1 MSAPKGVS
9 APAIRYRPIYGGIF
23 GKSGEYVMSTMACVE
38 RGLHS
43 IRYMVLHPKSG
54 GVLSVANDKT
64 EALAQARRVL
74 KAAAQLTSAND
85 DSFTQGALWAE
96 HELPEPVPGAAAT
109 PKAVPRRRRQV
120 FDKSE
125 GKCFYCGTALRLDGK
140 WHVEHQMP
148 RALMGPDE
156 LPNLVAACVPCNLA
170 KSDRTAL
177 EFIAQGGTSTAQRRI
192 I

>member
-1 MSAPKGVS
+1 MSASKGGS

-23 GKSGEYVMSTMACVE
+23 GKSGEYIMSTMACVE

-54 GVLSVANDKT
+54 GVLSVANDKS

-85 DSFTQGALWAE
+85 DVFAQGALWAE
-96 HELPEPVPGAAAT
+96 HELPEPVPGATAR
-109 PKAVPRRRRQV
+109 PKAVPRRRREV

-125 GKCFYCGTALRLDGK
+125 GKCFYCGKVLSLDGK
-140 WHVEHQMP
+140 WHIEHQMP

-156 LPNLVAACVPCNLA
+156 LINLVAACVPCNLA
-170 KSDRTAL
+170 KGDSTAL
-177 EFIAQGGTSTAQRRI
+177 EFLAIGRSA
-192 I
+192 

>member
-1 MSAPKGVS
+1 MQGAIMSASSPV
-9 APAIRYRPIYGGIF
+9 IRYRPIFGGVF
-23 GKSGEYVMSTMACVE
+23 GKSGEYLLGTMACTE

-43 IRYMVLHPKSG
+43 VRFMVLHPKSG

-85 DSFTQGALWAE
+85 ESFIQGALWAE
-96 HELPEPVPGAAAT
+96 HEMPAPAPGAAAK
-109 PKAVPRRRRQV
+109 PKTVPRRRREV
-120 FDKSE
+120 FNKSD
-125 GKCFYCGTALRLDGK
+125 GRCFYCGKVLSLDGK
-140 WHVEHQMP
+140 WHIEHQMP

-170 KSDRTAL
+170 KSDLTAL
-177 EFIAQGGTSTAQRRI
+177 EFIARSDRSA
-192 I
+192 

>member
-1 MSAPKGVS
+1 MSASKGGG

-23 GKSGEYVMSTMACVE
+23 GKSGEYVLSTMACVE

-54 GVLSVANDKT
+54 GVLAVANDKT

-85 DSFTQGALWAE
+85 ESFQRALWAE
-96 HELPEPVPGAAAT
+96 HEMPEPAPGATAS
-109 PKAVPRRRRQV
+109 PKTVPRRRREV
-120 FDKSE
+120 FNKSE
-125 GKCFYCGTALRLDGK
+125 GKCFYCGTMLRLDGK
-140 WHVEHQMP
+140 WHIEHQMP

-156 LPNLVAACVPCNLA
+156 LINLVAACVPCNMA
-170 KSDRTAL
+170 KGDTTAL
-177 EFIAQGGTSTAQRRI
+177 EFLAKNTAAR
-192 I
+192 